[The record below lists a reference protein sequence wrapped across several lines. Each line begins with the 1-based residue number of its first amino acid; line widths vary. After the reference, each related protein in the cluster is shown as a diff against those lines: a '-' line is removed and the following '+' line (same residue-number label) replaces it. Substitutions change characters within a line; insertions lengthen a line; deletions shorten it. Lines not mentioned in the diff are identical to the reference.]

1 MDISNINVSATN
13 TEVGLKIG
21 DAGAPVK
28 VIEFVNLR
36 CPYCRQWFNESKET
50 YQTALAAGKVQ
61 RIVKLFNK
69 TKPGLD
75 KGNIM
80 HQFVPDTGQKAAFD
94 AMAAIY
100 ASQDQWGNLSTFE
113 EIADF
118 AESELHLTRRE
129 STKTAEAIVAEAAE
143 ANIIFVPTM
152 VVGNE
157 IFDQK
162 ISQDHFRKILDQA

>member
-36 CPYCRQWFNESKET
+36 CPYCRQWFDESAET
-50 YQTALAAGKVQ
+50 FAEYVASGKVQ
-61 RIVKLFNK
+61 RIIKLFDK

-80 HQFVPDTGQKAAFD
+80 HKYVPQEPTEGLAAI
-94 AMAAIY
+94 AAIY
-100 ASQDQWGNLSTFE
+100 QSQDDWGNLESFAE
-113 EIADF
+113 VADF
-118 AESELHLTRRE
+118 AEQTLGLTLAEDPAVAE
-129 STKTAEAIVAEAAE
+129 SIVSEAAE
-143 ANIIFVPTM
+143 AGIIFVPTM
-152 VVGNE
+152 VVNDD

-162 ISQDHFRKILDQA
+162 ISQTAFKALLDA